1 MFYIRSV
8 NDGVI
13 IPNEMKE
20 EIFKPF
26 VRFNEKED
34 GKVTTGTGIGLA
46 LSRSLAELHRGNLT
60 MLESEEANVFCLSDP
75 FLPGFPRLCVHRH
88 LHLLYIRSD
97 PAGNLLWS
105 AAV

>member
-34 GKVTTGTGIGLA
+34 GKLLPERELDWLFRVHWLNCIGKLDDV
-46 LSRSLAELHRGNLT
+46 GK
-60 MLESEEANVFCLSDP
+60 
-75 FLPGFPRLCVHRH
+75 
-88 LHLLYIRSD
+88 
-97 PAGNLLWS
+97 
-105 AAV
+105 

>member
-1 MFYIRSV
+1 MHVYLEINGTGENKMFYIRSV

-34 GKVTTGTGIGLA
+34 GKVTTGTGMDWLFRVHWLNCI
-46 LSRSLAELHRGNLT
+46 
-60 MLESEEANVFCLSDP
+60 EET
-75 FLPGFPRLCVHRH
+75 
-88 LHLLYIRSD
+88 
-97 PAGNLLWS
+97 
-105 AAV
+105 

>member
-1 MFYIRSV
+1 MKYAETYVHVYLEINGTGENKMFYIRSV

-34 GKVTTGTGIGLA
+34 GKSYYRNRNWIGSFA
-46 LSRSLAELHRGNLT
+46 FIG
-60 MLESEEANVFCLSDP
+60 
-75 FLPGFPRLCVHRH
+75 
-88 LHLLYIRSD
+88 
-97 PAGNLLWS
+97 
-105 AAV
+105 